1 MFELLLR
8 PDVITIEEVL
18 FPTGSFLEVIRS
30 EETTGPVT
38 ELALSSVFKFLCYG
52 LLGNQ
57 LSWNWIHQQFIKILF
72 LLDPNHESAA
82 VAVESIADAV
92 THARFVGTD
101 TGNDEVVLMKI
112 LQVRKSPGSCL
123 CSHDL

>member
-8 PDVITIEEVL
+8 PDVITIEEIL

-57 LSWNWIHQQFIKILF
+57 LS
-72 LLDPNHESAA
+72 
-82 VAVESIADAV
+82 
-92 THARFVGTD
+92 
-101 TGNDEVVLMKI
+101 
-112 LQVRKSPGSCL
+112 
-123 CSHDL
+123 